1 MNNLALPHIQKMQ
14 PYKPPLDS
22 RRDYK
27 GLLLDFNERTQPIP
41 EHLVKSV
48 QKTLSKNL
56 QVYPEYAEL
65 EKLVAAYAGV
75 EPGQI
80 MLTNGS
86 DQAGEVI
93 LRTFTERDDKVV
105 IPSPSFDMFFQNAGV
120 IGCKIVSPLYDKS
133 DMSFPLKET
142 LGAIDDA
149 TKLAV
154 VCNPNSPTGT
164 LVSLEDIEKI
174 AKKSPDTIIF
184 VDEAYYEFSGV
195 TAVSL
200 IKKYPNIIVT
210 RTLSKAFGLASL
222 RIGYIVADEMYI
234 KEMLKVRSPYP
245 INAVGYQIAISAMQ
259 NIDYMKNYV
268 GEIVDKSRLLI
279 EKFFRKNKI
288 AFYPSTG
295 NFILFSPENPDFVFK
310 KLRQTGILL
319 RPQNKPNIEGSL
331 RLTIGTFEQMERFC
345 ESYQREI
352 LS

>member
-1 MNNLALPHIQKMQ
+1 MNNLALPHVQKMK

-22 RRDYK
+22 RHNYK
-27 GLLLDFNERTQPIP
+27 GLLLDFNERTQPLP
-41 EHLVKSV
+41 EYVVKNA
-48 QKTLSKNL
+48 QKTLSKDL
-56 QVYPEYAEL
+56 QIYPEYAEL
-65 EKLVAAYAGV
+65 EKLVAAYADV
-75 EPGQI
+75 ENSQI

-93 LRTFTERDDKVV
+93 LRTFTERGDKIV

-120 IGCKIVSPLYDKS
+120 IGGKIVSPLYDKS
-133 DMSFPLKET
+133 DMSFPLKEV
-142 LGAIDDA
+142 LEAIDDS

-174 AKKSPDTIIF
+174 AKKATNTIVF
-184 VDEAYYEFSGV
+184 VDEAYYEFSKV

-200 IKKYPNIIVT
+200 IKKYPNVIVT

-222 RIGYIVADEMYI
+222 RIGYIVADEIYI

-245 INAVGYQIAISAMQ
+245 VNAVGCEISISAMRS
-259 NIDYMKNYV
+259 IDYMKNYV
-268 GEIVDKSRLLI
+268 SEIVDKSRPLV
-279 EKFFRKNKI
+279 EEFFQKNKI
-288 AFYPSTG
+288 AFYPSAG
-295 NFILFSPENPDFVFK
+295 NFILFCPENPDFVFK
-310 KLRQTGILL
+310 KLRQAGILL

-331 RLTIGTFEQMERFC
+331 RLTIGTLEQMEQFC
-345 ESYQREI
+345 EIYQKEI